1 VWWKEKGVDIVL
13 RADSS
18 SAMDWDCGVE
28 GGSLIEPKTTLGL
41 VPKRIGEWTGDVV
54 VASVEGA

>member
-1 VWWKEKGVDIVL
+1 VL

-28 GGSLIEPKTTLGL
+28 GGSLTELKTTLGL